1 MTEKAYI
8 LFDGYCKLCS
18 ASVRFIKRHSRDG
31 SFIFV
36 PVGSEEANELLSGFR
51 FTKTIPDA
59 VILVS
64 GEVILTR
71 SRAALKIAARLN
83 FPFKLLVIFYLVP
96 DFLRD
101 PVYDFIAG
109 RRYRWF
115 GKRDQ
120 CYLP

>member
-96 DFLRD
+96 GFLRD